1 MSSQA
6 PGEGKPIVL
15 DVREDIARGRE
26 PFSRIMQAVSG
37 LGLGENL
44 ILINSFE
51 PVPLYGVLAKL
62 GFDHRTE
69 RGPEGEWRITF
80 SRYARPEGEPAPAEL
95 DLRGLEPPEPLIRI
109 LHALP
114 RLPRR
119 QDLVALTDRQ
129 PLFLYPKLEALG
141 FAYET
146 EARDDRSFATRIWRA

>member
-1 MSSQA
+1 MRTQA
-6 PGEGKPIVL
+6 SGEAKGIVL

-26 PFSRIMQAVSG
+26 PFSKITQAVSR
-37 LGLGENL
+37 LGLGESL

-51 PVPLYGVLAKL
+51 PIPLYGVLAKL

-69 RGPEGEWRITF
+69 RGPEGEWRVTF
-80 SRYARPEGEPAPAEL
+80 SRRALPEERPLPAEL

-109 LHALP
+109 LQALP
-114 RLPRR
+114 RLPQG

-129 PLFLYPKLEALG
+129 PMFLYPKLEALG